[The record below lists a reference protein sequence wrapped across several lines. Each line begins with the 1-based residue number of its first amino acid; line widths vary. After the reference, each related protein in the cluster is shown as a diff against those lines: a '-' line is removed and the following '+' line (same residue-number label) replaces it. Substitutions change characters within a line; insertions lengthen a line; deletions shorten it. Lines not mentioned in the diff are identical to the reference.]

1 MIINNKKAGFN
12 YESIEKYNAGIVLTG
27 SEVKSIRN
35 SSVNLTDTFC
45 YIKNGELWVKNL
57 KISRYKNSHPSEIHD
72 ENRDKKLLLKREEI
86 KKIQKKTKDLGKTIV
101 VLSIIVEKRIK
112 IKISTAVGKKEFDKR
127 ADIKKRDLDRDLK
140 RSL

>member
-57 KISRYKNSHPSEIHD
+57 KISRYKNSHPSEVHD

-86 KKIQKKTKDLGKTIV
+86 KKIQKQTKDLGKTIV